1 MKKLIKN
8 TLFILSIISFVT
20 FQVQAASCALHCE
33 LMAEVKEKKAVPM
46 PMKGNH
52 DCCPQNK
59 KESEKPENKNDCNGA
74 FGGSCLHEVAEQ
86 VQLKAPVLGSSIDID
101 NKLLWSAQLLFLS
114 QESFNQSGRL
124 YRAKV
129 PHNSDR
135 HFRRYKSLLELHILK
150 DQFLI

>member
-1 MKKLIKN
+1 MKKFIKT
-8 TLFILSIISFVT
+8 TLFILSLFSFAT

-33 LMAEVKEKKAVPM
+33 VTAEVKEKKSM

-52 DCCPQNK
+52 DCCPK
-59 KESEKPENKNDCNGA
+59 GKEEKSQDSEQTNNCAGNLGA
-74 FGGSCLHEVAEQ
+74 SCLHEVADK

-129 PHNSDR
+129 PKDSDR
-135 HFRRYKSLLELHILK
+135 HFRRFQSLLELHILK